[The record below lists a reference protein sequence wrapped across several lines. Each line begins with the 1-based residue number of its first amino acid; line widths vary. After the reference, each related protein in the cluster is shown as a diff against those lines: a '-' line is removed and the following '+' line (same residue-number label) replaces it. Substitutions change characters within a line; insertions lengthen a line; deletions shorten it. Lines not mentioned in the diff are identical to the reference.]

1 MRKCISPYRHSYFT
15 AVLMRN
21 RPKQSDCAEMYVQRE
36 SAQIHADIACAPVS
50 NAGKSSVKLEAVE
63 ISSPDFRFRRTSF
76 SPEHTFPY
84 KNHYYV
90 NYYESGEIGSPAIS
104 ESAHVLK
111 KSDKVECRLDERGVG
126 GAWRWRCRC
135 SMCYDS
141 SPYSSHG
148 NTASCC
154 WLRVVLRASV
164 AIHMCAWHVTGSNAL
179 QLP

>member
-104 ESAHVLK
+104 ESAHV
-111 KSDKVECRLDERGVG
+111 D
-126 GAWRWRCRC
+126 
-135 SMCYDS
+135 
-141 SPYSSHG
+141 
-148 NTASCC
+148 
-154 WLRVVLRASV
+154 VLRGGWFPLGLHRHSTESQKLV
-164 AIHMCAWHVTGSNAL
+164 EIRLMRPAL
-179 QLP
+179 MHF